1 MSQQYR
7 LHNGWSDRHCG
18 KCGKPTAYRVGKFL
32 HCHCGMNVQAY
43 FDPGEKARLEGVE
56 GREEARPDGSPTRRS

>member
-1 MSQQYR
+1 
-7 LHNGWSDRHCG
+7 
-18 KCGKPTAYRVGKFL
+18 
-32 HCHCGMNVQAY
+32 MNVQAY